1 MAVLGVIGHILL
13 FILKIVLVLL
23 LIALAL
29 VLLVLFLLNTWEAAA
44 RGDRDHPVDVLARAR
59 LRMFAGILKLQ
70 LKLQDGILQ
79 YRILLMG
86 HRLKG
91 GETRL
96 FHSQEPE
103 ADEEPR
109 KEPEEQSS
117 DSKDSNQKEK
127 ASKSDA
133 RRMQNVNQAEDI
145 RTADAVAAKKSRKQ
159 DTPAAPD
166 DSHERADITDLTVDA
181 KPGTDLKPKAD
192 AEQATDAKLKADDA
206 KLGADGKP
214 GADAK
219 PETDVKPATD
229 AKPETGAKPEIDV
242 KSATDAKPEIDAK
255 PENEAEPNMNSDEHG
270 SHQSRARKKSLF
282 CHRSKARAENRRSSG
297 SSGRESI
304 LSILRDPENRGALS
318 LLKKQL
324 LRVLRH
330 IAPKQ
335 LKLHGEIGT
344 GDPALTAWIIGGIYL
359 FYPAYAD
366 LGDITVQGEMNESAL
381 RGKFYG
387 KGRFFLIVPASAAV
401 RLLLSKEVRQ
411 LIRKLRSR

>member
-23 LIALAL
+23 LIVLAL
-29 VLLVLFLLNTWEAAA
+29 VLLVLFLPNTWEAAA
-44 RGDRDHPVDVLARAR
+44 RGDRDHPADVLARAR

-79 YRILLMG
+79 YRILLLG

-96 FHSQEPE
+96 FHSQEPK
-103 ADEEPR
+103 ADGEPR
-109 KEPEEQSS
+109 KEPEEQSA
-117 DSKDSNQKEK
+117 DQKEK
-127 ASKSDA
+127 DSESAPQ
-133 RRMQNVNQAEDI
+133 RMPQGMNQAEKI
-145 RTADAVAAKKSRKQ
+145 RTADAVAAKKSGRQ
-159 DTPAAPD
+159 ETPVMPGRRD
-166 DSHERADITDLTVDA
+166 ERADITA
-181 KPGTDLKPKAD
+181 LK
-192 AEQATDAKLKADDA
+192 
-206 KLGADGKP
+206 
-214 GADAK
+214 ADAK
-219 PETDVKPATD
+219 PETGGKPKAD
-229 AKPETGAKPEIDV
+229 AKPEE
-242 KSATDAKPEIDAK
+242 
-255 PENEAEPNMNSDEHG
+255 EAEPKKNSDEHG

-282 CHRSKARAENRRSSG
+282 HHRSKAREENRRLPG
-297 SSGRESI
+297 SSRGENI
-304 LSILRDPENRGALS
+304 LNILRAPENRGALS

-330 IAPKQ
+330 IAPRQ

-344 GDPALTAWIIGGIYL
+344 EDPALTAWIIGGIYL

-387 KGRFFLIVPASAAV
+387 KGRFFLIVPAAAAV

>member
-29 VLLVLFLLNTWEAAA
+29 VLLVLFLPNTWEAAA
-44 RGDRDHPVDVLARAR
+44 RGDRDHPADVLARAR

-127 ASKSDA
+127 ASESDA

-181 KPGTDLKPKAD
+181 KPETDLKPKAD

-214 GADAK
+214 GADEK

-229 AKPETGAKPEIDV
+229 VKPETGAKPEI
-242 KSATDAKPEIDAK
+242 
-255 PENEAEPNMNSDEHG
+255 EAEPNMNSDEHG

-282 CHRSKARAENRRSSG
+282 RHRSKARAENRRSSG

-304 LSILRDPENRGALS
+304 LSILRDPENQGALS

-387 KGRFFLIVPASAAV
+387 KGRFFLIVPAAAAV

>member
-23 LIALAL
+23 LIVLAL
-29 VLLVLFLLNTWEAAA
+29 VLLVLFLPNTWEAAA
-44 RGDRDHPVDVLARAR
+44 RGDRDHPADVLARAR

-79 YRILLMG
+79 YRILLLG

-96 FHSQEPE
+96 FHSQEPK
-103 ADEEPR
+103 ADGEPR
-109 KEPEEQSS
+109 KEPEEQSA
-117 DSKDSNQKEK
+117 DQKEK
-127 ASKSDA
+127 DSESAPQ
-133 RRMQNVNQAEDI
+133 RMPQGMNQAEKI
-145 RTADAVAAKKSRKQ
+145 RTADAVAAKKSGRQ
-159 DTPAAPD
+159 ETPVMPGRRD
-166 DSHERADITDLTVDA
+166 ERADITA
-181 KPGTDLKPKAD
+181 LK
-192 AEQATDAKLKADDA
+192 
-206 KLGADGKP
+206 
-214 GADAK
+214 ADAK
-219 PETDVKPATD
+219 PETGGKPKAD
-229 AKPETGAKPEIDV
+229 AKPETGGKPKADAKS
-242 KSATDAKPEIDAK
+242 KADAKPE
-255 PENEAEPNMNSDEHG
+255 EEAEPKKNSDEHG

-282 CHRSKARAENRRSSG
+282 HHRSKAREENRRLPG
-297 SSGRESI
+297 SSRGENI
-304 LSILRDPENRGALS
+304 LNILRAPENRGALS

-330 IAPKQ
+330 IAPRQ

-344 GDPALTAWIIGGIYL
+344 EDPALTAWIIGGIYL

-387 KGRFFLIVPASAAV
+387 KGRFFLIVPAAAAV